1 MPLLTVAKHRPL
13 WFLLAVALFLS
24 APPIP
29 SVARDTQA
37 GLTVYVVNYP
47 LQYFAERIAGKHAT
61 VIFPAP
67 EDEDP
72 AFWMPVPATIT
83 AYQQA
88 DLVLLNGATYAKW
101 VDKVSLPRS
110 RVVNTSAGF
119 SDRYIQLAAG
129 VTHSHGPEGAHA
141 HQGPAFTTWLDFALA
156 AQQAK
161 AIAEALGR
169 KRPELQETFQ
179 NNLLSLEQDLLALD
193 QQLRELIA
201 QHPQL
206 RFVASHPVY
215 QYLARRYG
223 LQLKSVQWEPQEM
236 PSKEQW
242 AELTSMLKDHP
253 AQWMMWEDEPQ
264 AEVVARLESMGIRS
278 LVFRTA
284 AKRPASGDFLTV
296 MQQNINNLRSAFST
310 QRLDDGAATR

>member
-29 SVARDTQA
+29 SVARNTQA

-88 DLVLLNGATYAKW
+88 DLILLNGATYAKW

-110 RVVNTSAGF
+110 KLVNTSAGF
-119 SDRYIQLAAG
+119 SDRYIQLADG

-141 HQGPAFTTWLDFALA
+141 HQDTAFTTWLDFELA
-156 AQQAK
+156 VQQAK

-169 KRPELQETFQ
+169 QRPALQETFQ
-179 NNLLSLEQDLLALD
+179 YNWGALEKDLLTLR
-193 QQLRELIA
+193 QQVRELVA
-201 QHPQL
+201 RKPNQ
-206 RFVASHPVY
+206 RFIASHSVY
-215 QYLARRYG
+215 QYLARSYG
-223 LQLKSVQWEPQEM
+223 LQLKSVHWEPQEM

-284 AKRPASGDFLTV
+284 ATRPAMGDFLTV
-296 MQQNINNLRSAFST
+296 MQQNINNLRSAFYT
-310 QRLDDGAATR
+310 QRLDDRTETR